1 MNHADTDLD
10 AFRLYCTD
18 TLGVHEKDD
27 PCLLPYLHALAVIEE
42 YQEFL
47 CRVSE
52 VQG

>member
-1 MNHADTDLD
+1 MMLADTDLD
-10 AFRLYCTD
+10 AFSAYCREAFQF
-18 TLGVHEKDD
+18 HEKDD